1 MKLMGCHLESK
12 DSKIRQKQVQLSG
25 SCESTWNLAQP
36 PIGRPTS
43 RLDKFRSHGAAFEKE
58 PSQDYMLPSP
68 LVVNQSSP
76 QLPPHSC
83 IPQLAP
89 VQRQTRHDSLQ
100 SSAEPTLW
108 RLFADGLL
116 SLRRRSLGKIC
127 RHSTTS
133 VRRRSPFSWC
143 SSHQN
148 CLCRQSYRSY
158 RCLGSLRWHTSEL
171 PI

>member
-100 SSAEPTLW
+100 SSAEPTLSSCSPTDSFLFVVEVLA
-108 RLFADGLL
+108 RSFVTQRQVFADGRL
-116 SLRRRSLGKIC
+116 SRGAPVIKTVCVASRTVATDALVL
-127 RHSTTS
+127 
-133 VRRRSPFSWC
+133 
-143 SSHQN
+143 
-148 CLCRQSYRSY
+148 
-158 RCLGSLRWHTSEL
+158 
-171 PI
+171 